1 MFRLESGYYLV
12 LLAVIPL
19 LYLLYVNYKQ
29 KQEVLWQ
36 KLGTPDT
43 LKRSI
48 LNGGRLF
55 KRKLILFNIVLFL
68 SVLALTNPQF
78 GKKKEKVK
86 SQNVDVM
93 LALDVSQSM
102 LCSDIKPD
110 RLARAQVW
118 IKQFLDRFKSERI
131 GFISFAGSAYLNAPL
146 TTDLATIQL
155 MSSMAG
161 PKNIGTQGTA
171 ISAAIDLAVKS
182 FGDEQGFHRIIILLT
197 DGEDHEG
204 EAIESAKKAAQKG
217 ISIITIPIGTTQG
230 GPIPA
235 FGGTGENYR
244 TDESGQLIIT
254 KPNRK
259 LLEEI
264 ATAGQGELLELENSE
279 QGFDRLKN
287 RFAQLAKKEVTY
299 QSFSSYQSYFQY
311 ILFLALAVLII
322 ETLTNRRK
330 DV

>member
-1 MFRLESGYYLV
+1 MFRLESGYYLLL
-12 LLAVIPL
+12 LLAIPVF
-19 LYLLYVNYKQ
+19 YLLFLNYK
-29 KQEVLWQ
+29 KLLENSWS
-36 KLGTPDT
+36 KLGIAAT
-43 LKRSI
+43 LKQSI
-48 LNGGRLF
+48 LGSGRLF
-55 KRKLILFNIVLFL
+55 KRKFILFNLVILF
-68 SVLALTNPQF
+68 SVVSLTNPQF

-86 SQNVDVM
+86 SQNVDVF
-93 LALDVSQSM
+93 LALDVSTSM

-131 GFISFAGSAYLNAPL
+131 GFISFAGSAYLNSPL

-171 ISAAIDLAVKS
+171 ISDAIELAIKS
-182 FGDEQGFHRIIILLT
+182 FGEEQGFHRILIILT

-217 ISIITIPIGTTQG
+217 ISIITIPVGTEQG
-230 GPIPA
+230 GPMPV
-235 FGGTGENYR
+235 FGNAGENYR

-279 QGFDRLKN
+279 HVFNQLKN
-287 RFAQLAKKEVTY
+287 RFAQLAKKELTY
-299 QSFSSYQSYFQY
+299 QSFSTYQSYFQY
-311 ILFLALAVLII
+311 ILFLALAVLIF
-322 ETLTNRRK
+322 ETLTIRRK
-330 DV
+330 NG

>member
-1 MFRLESGYYLV
+1 MFRLESGYYLLL
-12 LLAVIPL
+12 LLAIPV
-19 LYLLYVNYKQ
+19 LYMLFLNYKN
-29 KQEVLWQ
+29 KQENSWK
-36 KLGTPDT
+36 KLGIADT
-43 LKRSI
+43 LKQSI
-48 LNGGRLF
+48 LSSGKLF
-55 KRKLILFNIVLFL
+55 KRKFILFNLVILF
-68 SVLALTNPQF
+68 SAISLTNPQF

-86 SQNVDVM
+86 SQNVDVF
-93 LALDVSQSM
+93 LALDVSTSM

-131 GFISFAGSAYLNAPL
+131 GFISFAGSAYLNSPL

-171 ISAAIDLAVKS
+171 ISDAIELAIKS
-182 FGDEQGFHRIIILLT
+182 FGEEQGFHRILIILT

-217 ISIITIPIGTTQG
+217 ISIITIPVGTEQG
-230 GPIPA
+230 GPMPV
-235 FGGTGENYR
+235 FGSTGENYR

-279 QGFDRLKN
+279 YGFNQLKN
-287 RFAQLAKKEVTY
+287 RFAQLAKKELTY
-299 QSFSSYQSYFQY
+299 QSFSTYQSYFQY
-311 ILFLALAVLII
+311 ILFFALALLIF
-322 ETLTNRRK
+322 ETLTIRRK
-330 DV
+330 ND

>member
-1 MFRLESGYYLV
+1 MFRLESGYYLLL
-12 LLAVIPL
+12 LLAIPVIYML
-19 LYLLYVNYKQ
+19 FLNYKN
-29 KQEVLWQ
+29 KQENSWK
-36 KLGTPDT
+36 KLGIADT
-43 LKRSI
+43 LKQSI
-48 LNGGRLF
+48 LSSGKLF
-55 KRKLILFNIVLFL
+55 KRKFILFNLVILF
-68 SVLALTNPQF
+68 SAISLTNPQF

-86 SQNVDVM
+86 SQNVDVF
-93 LALDVSQSM
+93 LALDVSTSM

-131 GFISFAGSAYLNAPL
+131 GFISFAGSAYLNSPL

-171 ISAAIDLAVKS
+171 ISDAIELAIKS
-182 FGDEQGFHRIIILLT
+182 FGEEQGFHRILIILT

-217 ISIITIPIGTTQG
+217 ISIITIPVGTEQG
-230 GPIPA
+230 GPMPV
-235 FGGTGENYR
+235 FGSTGENYR

-264 ATAGQGELLELENSE
+264 STAGQGELLELENSE
-279 QGFDRLKN
+279 YGFDQLKN
-287 RFAQLAKKEVTY
+287 RFAQLAKKELTY
-299 QSFSSYQSYFQY
+299 QSFSTYQSYFQY

-322 ETLTNRRK
+322 ETLTIRRK
-330 DV
+330 NV

>member
-1 MFRLESGYYLV
+1 MFRLESGYYLLL
-12 LLAVIPL
+12 LLAIPVFYFL
-19 LYLLYVNYKQ
+19 FLNYK
-29 KQEVLWQ
+29 KNLENSWS
-36 KLGTPDT
+36 KLGFAET
-43 LKRSI
+43 LKQSI
-48 LNGGRLF
+48 LSSGKLF
-55 KRKLILFNIVLFL
+55 KRKFILFNLVVLF
-68 SVLALTNPQF
+68 SAISLTNPQF

-86 SQNVDVM
+86 SQNVDVF
-93 LALDVSQSM
+93 LALDVSTSM

-131 GFISFAGSAYLNAPL
+131 GFISFAGSAYLNSPL

-171 ISAAIDLAVKS
+171 ISDAIELAIKS
-182 FGDEQGFHRIIILLT
+182 FGEEQGFHRILIILT

-217 ISIITIPIGTTQG
+217 ISIITIPVGTEQG
-230 GPIPA
+230 GPMPV
-235 FGGTGENYR
+235 FGSTGENYR

-264 ATAGQGELLELENSE
+264 AAAGQGELLELENSE
-279 QGFDRLKN
+279 YGFDQLKN
-287 RFAQLAKKEVTY
+287 RFAQLAKKELTY
-299 QSFSSYQSYFQY
+299 QSFSTYQSYFQY

-322 ETLTNRRK
+322 ETLTIRRK
-330 DV
+330 NV

>member
-1 MFRLESGYYLV
+1 MFRLESGYYLLL
-12 LLAVIPL
+12 LLAIPVFYL
-19 LYLLYVNYKQ
+19 LYLNYKQ
-29 KQEVLWQ
+29 KQDKSWN
-36 KLGTPDT
+36 KLGVTET

-48 LNGGRLF
+48 LEPGNLF
-55 KRKLILFNIVLFL
+55 KRKFILFNLVMLFSAL
-68 SVLALTNPQF
+68 TLTNPQF

-86 SQNVDVM
+86 SQNVDVF
-93 LALDVSQSM
+93 LALDVSTSM

-171 ISAAIDLAVKS
+171 LSDAIELAIKS

-217 ISIITIPIGTTQG
+217 ISVITIPVGTEQG
-230 GPIPA
+230 GPMPV
-235 FGGTGENYR
+235 FGSTGENYR

-264 ATAGQGELLELENSE
+264 ASAGQGEMLELENSE
-279 QGFDRLKN
+279 YGFDRLKN
-287 RFAQLAKKEVTY
+287 RFAQLAKKELTY
-299 QSFSSYQSYFQY
+299 QSFSTYQSYFQY
-311 ILFLALAVLII
+311 ILFLTLALLIF
-322 ETLTNRRK
+322 ETLTTRRK

>member
-1 MFRLESGYYLV
+1 MFRLESGYYLLL
-12 LLAVIPL
+12 LLAIPVF
-19 LYLLYVNYKQ
+19 YLLFLNYK
-29 KQEVLWQ
+29 KLLENSWS
-36 KLGTPDT
+36 KLGNADT
-43 LKRSI
+43 LKQSM
-48 LNGGRLF
+48 LGSGRLF
-55 KRKLILFNIVLFL
+55 KRKFILFNLVILF
-68 SVLALTNPQF
+68 SVVSLTNPQF

-86 SQNVDVM
+86 SQNVDVF
-93 LALDVSQSM
+93 LALDVSTSM

-131 GFISFAGSAYLNAPL
+131 GFISFAGSAYLNSPL

-171 ISAAIDLAVKS
+171 ISDAIELAIKS
-182 FGDEQGFHRIIILLT
+182 FGEEQGFHRILIILT

-217 ISIITIPIGTTQG
+217 ISIITIPVGTEQG
-230 GPIPA
+230 GPMPV
-235 FGGTGENYR
+235 FGNAGENYR

-279 QGFDRLKN
+279 YGFNQLKN
-287 RFAQLAKKEVTY
+287 RFAQLAKKELTY
-299 QSFSSYQSYFQY
+299 QSFSTYQSYFQY
-311 ILFLALAVLII
+311 ILFLALAVLIF
-322 ETLTNRRK
+322 ETLTIRRK
-330 DV
+330 NG